1 MTDPSAT
8 VDPVPPEEE
17 RRRWQAA
24 LTLFEALQDLAPE
37 AREARLRA
45 EPPAPEVRAML
56 ERMFAAI
63 GRPSVLDRP
72 LSGAVSGEPGE
83 GGDEAGSGLAGRRFG
98 RWLLLEPLGS
108 GGMSTVWR
116 ARSLAP
122 PLGRIAA
129 VKLLRPGAAG
139 EAGRARFA
147 REIGILA
154 ALHHPGIAAIYD
166 AGHADDGTPWFA
178 MALVEGETIDL
189 WCERHAA
196 DTRTRAGL
204 LAQAA
209 EAAAHAHRHLVVHR
223 DIKPANVMV
232 DADGRVT
239 LLDFGISRLLEEA
252 DAGDETGGRDPHTG
266 DPLTQAFTPRYAAP
280 EQLRG
285 DALTTATDVYGLGA
299 LLHRLL
305 LGVPPQWPEGGDACR
320 DPATLGR
327 AADDPA
333 LRAHLRGDLGAI
345 LRKALAARAE
355 DRYPGAAELAADLA
369 AWRAG
374 RPVRAHPGG
383 ALYRLRRW
391 AGRHRLAAALSVAL
405 PVSLIAGAAG
415 IVWQAQQARAEARAA
430 RAAEA
435 EAERARIRAER
446 ALARAESLNGF
457 ILDLFRANAPERPQS
472 ELPTTAE
479 LLALGAQR
487 AQDPDSAAPE
497 VRAQMLVAIGR
508 IHALRGRIVEA
519 DGLAERAA
527 ALAREARASVP
538 EDAAPIDA
546 APIDAVLIDA
556 LRLRG
561 ETAAAR
567 SEFETADAALR
578 EAEQR
583 LRTQPGADIALL
595 ELGRDRGMLL
605 ARRHRYAE
613 AAEVLARVRDAA
625 RARKDVDPKLLRA
638 LDGALAV
645 SYSTL
650 RRHDRAEP
658 LFAQQVVE
666 RARDRDRDALRYAVA
681 LSNHGRNRLYLGDFA
696 AAQDKLDEA
705 IAIYDGLFDG
715 PNGYRAAAYLNRSQL
730 HARRQR
736 FDAALAD
743 ADAASV
749 EWAGADGTPLD
760 QDPFVHA
767 NRLEILLLAERW
779 PRLAAEAAAAL
790 DKLPAGDDYRDARL
804 RAESSLALAH
814 CASAAPAEGRRAL
827 QAARAVDAGAPWTD
841 PVIAARLDEARARCD
856 AAAGDLPAAL
866 RALGEAAARD
876 RDHPPGEVA
885 DIARRDRLAAEWLRR
900 LDRPAEAQTRLNAAQ
915 TRMRDLAL
923 PDGRP
928 WRQSAD

>member
-8 VDPVPPEEE
+8 IDPALSEQE
-17 RRRWQAA
+17 RRHWQAA
-24 LTLFEALQDLAPE
+24 LTLFEALQDLTPE

-56 ERMFAAI
+56 QRMFAAI

-72 LSGAVSGEPGE
+72 LSGAVSGAAGE
-83 GGDEAGSGLAGRRFG
+83 GDDDAGPSLAGRRFG

-147 REIGILA
+147 REVGILA
-154 ALHHPGIAAIYD
+154 ALHHPGIAAVYD

-178 MALVEGETIDL
+178 MALVEGETIDV

-196 DTRTRAGL
+196 DTRTRVGL

-232 DADGRVT
+232 DAEGRVT

-252 DAGDETGGRDPHTG
+252 DAGDATGGRDPHTG
-266 DPLTQAFTPRYAAP
+266 DPVTQAFTPRYAAP

-285 DALTTATDVYGLGA
+285 DTLTTATDVYGLGA

-305 LGVPPQWPEGGDACR
+305 LGVPPQWPEGADACR

-333 LRAHLRGDLGAI
+333 LRAQLRGDLGTI
-345 LRKALAARAE
+345 LRKALAARTE

-369 AWRAG
+369 AWREG
-374 RPVRAHPGG
+374 RPVRAHAGG
-383 ALYRLRRW
+383 AFYRLRRW

-415 IVWQAQQARAEARAA
+415 ILWQAQQARAEARVA

-487 AQDPDSAAPE
+487 AQDPNSAAPD

-538 EDAAPIDA
+538 TDAAPIDA
-546 APIDAVLIDA
+546 ILIDA

-583 LRTQPGADIALL
+583 LRTQPDSDIALL

-613 AAEVLARVRDAA
+613 AAELFARVRDAA
-625 RARKDVDPKLLRA
+625 RARKEVDPKLLSA

-658 LFAQQVVE
+658 LFAQRVAE

-696 AAQDKLDEA
+696 AAQRKLDEA
-705 IAIYDGLFDG
+705 IAIYDRLFDG
-715 PNGYRAAAYLNRSQL
+715 PNSYRAAAYLNRSQL
-730 HARRQR
+730 YARQQR

-749 EWAGADGTPLD
+749 EWAGTDGTPLD

-779 PRLAAEAAAAL
+779 PRLVTEAAAAVA
-790 DKLPAGDDYRDARL
+790 KLPNDGDYRDARL
-804 RAESSLALAH
+804 RAEASLAMAR
-814 CASAAPAEGRRAL
+814 CATGASGEGRRAL
-827 QAARAVDAGAPWTD
+827 EAARAFNADAPWTD

-866 RALGEAAARD
+866 RALAEAAARD

-900 LDRPAEAQTRLNAAQ
+900 LGRPAEAQARLDAAQ
-915 TRMRDLAL
+915 ARMRDLAL

-928 WRQSAD
+928 WRQTAD

>member
-1 MTDPSAT
+1 MTDSSFAF
-8 VDPVPPEEE
+8 DPVPPAEES
-17 RRRWQAA
+17 RCWQAA
-24 LTLFEALQDLAPE
+24 LALFEALQDLAPD

-45 EPPAPEVRAML
+45 EPPVPEVRAML
-56 ERMFAAI
+56 QRMFAAI
-63 GRPSVLDRP
+63 DRPCVLDRP
-72 LSGAVSGEPGE
+72 LSGAVSGDA
-83 GGDEAGSGLAGRRFG
+83 GDDSGLDLAGRRFG

-129 VKLLRPGAAG
+129 VKLLRPAA
-139 EAGRARFA
+139 ASQADRARFA

-154 ALHHPGIAAIYD
+154 ALHHHGIAAIYD

-189 WCERHAA
+189 WCERHDA
-196 DTRTRAGL
+196 DTCTRVGL
-204 LAQAA
+204 LVQAA

-239 LLDFGISRLLEEA
+239 LLDFGISRLLEDA
-252 DAGDETGGRDPHTG
+252 DAGDETGGHDRPVHDHP
-266 DPLTQAFTPRYAAP
+266 TQAFTPRYAAP

-285 DALTTATDVYGLGA
+285 DTLTTATDVYGLGA

-305 LGVPPQWPEGGDACR
+305 LGMPPQWPEGGDACR

-327 AADDPA
+327 AMDDPA
-333 LRAHLRGDLGAI
+333 LRAQLRGDLGAI
-345 LRKALAARAE
+345 LRKALASRAE

-369 AWRAG
+369 AWREG
-374 RPVRAHPGG
+374 QPVRAHAGG

-405 PVSLIAGAAG
+405 IASLVAGTAG
-415 IVWQAQQARAEARAA
+415 IFWQAQQARAEARVA

-435 EAERARIRAER
+435 EAERARLRAER

-487 AQDPDSAAPE
+487 AQDPKSAAPD

-527 ALAREARASVP
+527 ALAREARASASEP
-538 EDAAPIDA
+538 ADAISIDA
-546 APIDAVLIDA
+546 ILIDA

-578 EAEQR
+578 EAEEH
-583 LRTQPGADIALL
+583 LRTQPDSGIALL

-613 AAEVLARVRDAA
+613 ASALFERVRDAA

-658 LFAQQVVE
+658 LFAQQVAE
-666 RARDRDRDALRYAVA
+666 RARDRDQDALRYAVA

-696 AAQDKLDEA
+696 AAQRKLDEA
-705 IAIYDGLFDG
+705 IAIYDRLFDG

-730 HARRQR
+730 YARQQR

-749 EWAGADGTPLD
+749 EWAGTDGTPLD
-760 QDPFVHA
+760 RDPFLHA
-767 NRLEILLLAERW
+767 NRLESLLLAERW
-779 PRLAAEAAAAL
+779 PRLATEAAAAL
-790 DKLPAGDDYRDARL
+790 AKLPAGDDYRDARL
-804 RAESSLALAH
+804 RAESSLALAR
-814 CASAAPAEGRRAL
+814 CATGASTEGRRAL
-827 QAARAVDAGAPWTD
+827 QAAHAFNADAPWTD

-866 RALGEAAARD
+866 RALDKAAARD
-876 RDHPPGEVA
+876 PDHPPGEVA
-885 DIARRDRLAAEWLRR
+885 DIARRGRLAAEWLRR
-900 LDRPAEAQTRLNAAQ
+900 LDRPADAQARLDAAQ
-915 TRMRDLAL
+915 TRMRSLAL

-928 WRQSAD
+928 WPQTAG

>member
-1 MTDPSAT
+1 MTDPSSA
-8 VDPVPPEEE
+8 VDSVPPEEE
-17 RRRWQAA
+17 RRRWHAA
-24 LTLFEALQDLAPE
+24 LSLFEALQDLAPE

-83 GGDEAGSGLAGRRFG
+83 GGDAAVSGLAGRRFG

-154 ALHHPGIAAIYD
+154 ALHHPGIAAVYD

-196 DTRTRAGL
+196 DTRTRVGL

-252 DAGDETGGRDPHTG
+252 DAGDATAGRDPHTG
-266 DPLTQAFTPRYAAP
+266 DPVTQAFTPRYAAP

-285 DALTTATDVYGLGA
+285 DTLTTATDVYGLGA

-333 LRAHLRGDLGAI
+333 LRAQLRGDLGAI

-355 DRYPGAAELAADLA
+355 ERYPGAAELAADLA

-383 ALYRLRRW
+383 AFYRLRRW
-391 AGRHRLAAALSVAL
+391 AGRHRLAAALAVAL

-487 AQDPDSAAPE
+487 AQDPDSAAPD

-508 IHALRGRIVEA
+508 IHALRGRTVEA
-519 DGLAERAA
+519 DTLAERAA
-527 ALAREARASVP
+527 ALAREARASAP
-538 EDAAPIDA
+538 DDATAIDA
-546 APIDAVLIDA
+546 ILIDA

-561 ETAAAR
+561 QTAAAR
-567 SEFETADAALR
+567 SDFDTADAALR

-583 LRTQPGADIALL
+583 LRMQPEAEIAQLQL
-595 ELGRDRGMLL
+595 ARDRGMLL

-613 AAEVLARVRDAA
+613 AAEIFARAREAA

-638 LDGALAV
+638 LDSALAV

-650 RRHDRAEP
+650 RRHEEAEP
-658 LFAQQVVE
+658 LFTQQVIA
-666 RARDRDRDALRYAVA
+666 RARDRDRDGLRYAIA
-681 LSNHGRNRLYLGDFA
+681 LSNHGRNRVYLGDFA
-696 AAQDKLDEA
+696 AAQRKLDEA
-705 IAIYDGLFDG
+705 IAIYDRLFDG
-715 PNGYRAAAYLNRSQL
+715 PNSHRAAAYLNRSQL
-730 HARRQR
+730 YARQR
-736 FDAALAD
+736 RFDEALAD
-743 ADAASV
+743 ADAAGV
-749 EWAGADGTPLD
+749 EWAGAGADGVPLHE
-760 QDPFVHA
+760 DPFVHA
-767 NRLEILLLAERW
+767 NRLETLLLAERW
-779 PRLAAEAAAAL
+779 PRLAEEAAAAIA
-790 DKLPAGDDYRDARL
+790 KLPTGDDYRDAQL
-804 RAESSLALAH
+804 RAGALLAMAR
-814 CASAAPAEGRRAL
+814 CETGAVAEGRGAL
-827 QAARAVDAGAPWTD
+827 QAARARNAGAHWTD
-841 PVIAARLDEARARCD
+841 PVIAAWLDEAQARCD
-856 AAAGDLPAAL
+856 AVAGDLPAAL
-866 RALGEAAARD
+866 RALDAAAARD
-876 RDHPPGEVA
+876 RTLPPGELGE
-885 DIARRDRLAAEWLRR
+885 IIRRERLAGAWLDR
-900 LDRPAEAQTRLNAAQ
+900 LDRPAEARARREAAQ
-915 TRMRDLAL
+915 RHLRAL
-923 PDGRP
+923 SLPLGRP
-928 WRQSAD
+928 WPEPAE